1 MCAQRFLKMAH
12 WAQLQGKSKE
22 KKQQE
27 SYALPDELRMSGK
40 EWCES
45 WHQVP
50 LSKPRVPAQW
60 TSMSYKRKEAE
71 EEEEEI
77 VRVKKEE
84 NSIY

>member
-1 MCAQRFLKMAH
+1 MAH

-22 KKQQE
+22 KKQQQQE

-71 EEEEEI
+71 EEEEI